1 MRSPALF
8 ALASACVILLAACG
22 TAPASAPRPAAKQAH
37 PVAPHASRH
46 QTDGKAVPAGPP
58 YPSSQGNIS
67 LTLPV
72 RKLPTNFAVEASRPM
87 PSSVTVSVPASWRGA
102 VGAYWSGVVF
112 LGPVGWT
119 GKGVYGADGSGGVT
133 LYPPGADPSQSPY
146 HGPYVAITTAGGCM
160 GCGDASAAGFFAY
173 VRKNWSQ
180 FRVIDGPAPKPMPV
194 LSQVALSPNIV
205 AYRLPDTAGGLEVNG
220 VAYSGLVHH
229 ASGLPF
235 EQMNVALPAKDHAL
249 ATAVLNYFLAN
260 DLTSLP

>member
-8 ALASACVILLAACG
+8 ALASACVTLLVACG
-22 TAPASAPRPAAKQAH
+22 TAPASAPRPATKKAH

-46 QTDGKAVPAGPP
+46 QAYGHAVPNGPP
-58 YPSSQGNIS
+58 YPDSQGNIS
-67 LTLPV
+67 VTLSV
-72 RKLPTNFAVEASRPM
+72 RRIPTTFAVENVRPV
-87 PSSVTVSVPASWRGA
+87 PASVTVSLPASWRGA
-102 VGAYWSGVVF
+102 IGAYWSGSVF
-112 LGPVGWT
+112 LGPAGWT

-133 LYPPGADPSQSPY
+133 LYPPGANPSRSSY
-146 HGPYVAITTAGGCM
+146 HGPYVAITTAGACM

-173 VRKNWSQ
+173 VRQNWSQ
-180 FRVIDGPAPKPMPV
+180 FRIIDGPAPKPVPV
-194 LSQVALSPNIV
+194 LSQVALSQNIV
-205 AYRLPDTAGGLEVNG
+205 AYRLPDKGGLEVNG

-235 EQMNVALPAKDHAL
+235 EQMNVALPAKDTAL